1 MSELQVI
8 TLIVGFIIPFVFAG
22 GGMVASA
29 LISEKAND
37 RWLAYL
43 VPAISACVPVL
54 ALVCVVQTKAIGGI
68 VGAVLVCLL
77 AWRGYRS
84 GARPMRSSK
93 RARASIGG
101 RAKP

>member
-8 TLIVGFIIPFVFAG
+8 TLIVGFVIPFVFAG

-29 LISEKAND
+29 LILERTHD
-37 RWLAYL
+37 RWLVYL

-54 ALVCVVQTKAIGGI
+54 VLLCVVQAKAIGGI
-68 VGAVLVCLL
+68 VGAALVCLL

-84 GARPMRSSK
+84 EARPMRSSK
-93 RARASIGG
+93 GAHTPTGG
-101 RAKP
+101 RVRP